1 MRRGLEGMNED
12 DCVGG
17 ALKRK
22 STRSILRPADN
33 DQDELTVKPAR
44 NNNYLR
50 EQSARSRIEPTKQSM
65 EFIASHSDDEMLLE
79 LDMDE
84 FKINKL

>member
-1 MRRGLEGMNED
+1 LH
-12 DCVGG
+12 
-17 ALKRK
+17 
-22 STRSILRPADN
+22 ADEP
-33 DQDELTVKPAR
+33 DEFVKPAR

-50 EQSARSRIEPTKQSM
+50 EESAQSKVKPVKQSM
-65 EFIASHSDDEMLLE
+65 EFIGSHSDDEMMLE